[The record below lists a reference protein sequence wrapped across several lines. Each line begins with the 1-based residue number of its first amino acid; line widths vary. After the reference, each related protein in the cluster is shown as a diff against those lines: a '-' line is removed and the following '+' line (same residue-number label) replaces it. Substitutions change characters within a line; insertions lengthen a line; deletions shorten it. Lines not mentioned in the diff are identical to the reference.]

1 MSLLEMLMAYQR
13 AEASGFDGLMAAFK
27 ELILKELKK

>member
-13 AEASGFDGLMAAFK
+13 AEASGFDGLMAALK
-27 ELILKELKK
+27 DLILKELNR